1 MRDVYVSVCK
11 FGKRFRRRFAELRHD
26 DSGAT
31 AVEYGLILAG
41 LSLLILIAV
50 FAMGDALE
58 GLFNHVRTTF
68 ANAYSS

>member
-1 MRDVYVSVCK
+1 MRDVHASACES
-11 FGKRFRRRFAELRHD
+11 GKRFRRFAKLFHD

-68 ANAYSS
+68 TNAYNS

>member
-11 FGKRFRRRFAELRHD
+11 FGKRFRRRFAELCHD

-31 AVEYGLILAG
+31 AIEYGLILAG
-41 LSLLILIAV
+41 MSILILVAV
-50 FAMGDALE
+50 FNVGDELE

-68 ANAYSS
+68 VNAQGS

>member
-1 MRDVYVSVCK
+1 MRDVYASACE

-41 LSLLILIAV
+41 MSILILVAV
-50 FAMGDALE
+50 FSVGDELE
-58 GLFNHVRTTF
+58 SLFNHVRTTF
-68 ANAYSS
+68 ANAQAS

>member
-41 LSLLILIAV
+41 MSILILVAV
-50 FAMGDALE
+50 FSVGDALE

-68 ANAYSS
+68 TDAYHS